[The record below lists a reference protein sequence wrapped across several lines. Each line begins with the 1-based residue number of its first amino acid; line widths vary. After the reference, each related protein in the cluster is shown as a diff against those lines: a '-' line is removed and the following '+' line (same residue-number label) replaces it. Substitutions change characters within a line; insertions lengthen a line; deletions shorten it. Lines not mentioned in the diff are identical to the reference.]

1 MKAMILAAG
10 KGERLKPITNV
21 TPKCLVYVNGKTL
34 LERHFNMLVR
44 SGVREVVINLGWLGD
59 KILEFAGDGCK
70 FGLEIHY
77 SNEQDEILET
87 GGGITKALP
96 MLGKEPFW
104 VINGDV
110 FTDFDLPELK
120 LDRDILGHL
129 ILVTKPYFKMKGDF
143 DLKLN
148 RVIRCPDPAL
158 TFGGIALYHPSIFDG
173 YTVSRFSIVEILYK
187 LIEQKKLTGSI
198 YRGIWEDVGTPD
210 RLKKL
215 NSIS

>member
-1 MKAMILAAG
+1 MILAAG
-10 KGERLKPITNV
+10 KGERLKPITND
-21 TPKCLVYVNGKTL
+21 TPKCLVCVNGKTL

-44 SGVREVVINLGWLGD
+44 SGIKEVVINLGWLGD

-104 VINGDV
+104 VINGDI
-110 FTDFDLPELK
+110 FTDFDLPKLR

-129 ILVTKPYFKMKGDF
+129 ILVT
-143 DLKLN
+143 
-148 RVIRCPDPAL
+148 
-158 TFGGIALYHPSIFDG
+158 
-173 YTVSRFSIVEILYK
+173 
-187 LIEQKKLTGSI
+187 
-198 YRGIWEDVGTPD
+198 
-210 RLKKL
+210 
-215 NSIS
+215 